1 MLPILRGLAG
11 DPAIRGTVL
20 VDYYDS
26 TVSVPEPQ
34 DDAATYQHN
43 YDERQKR
50 PLSGTLV
57 EDWLTERL
65 RRHLRSYAD
74 GMNPRQSLLRRV
86 FSSNATP
93 QYLVSLPDRS
103 RIADYTRVQMPNF
116 YLARALRNL
125 GDNFEYPFKT
135 SKDNGE
141 RARELESRIAALM
154 PRDNTVFLR
163 VTREMRRM
171 ADAIRSRGGEVILVR
186 FPVSGYIREA
196 DERRYL
202 RAMFW
207 DRFAKD
213 VASPTLNFADVPGL
227 TKRIYVSGWL
237 PSRLPKPQG
246 VYRGLG
252 FSTWPE
258 GASRRQPID
267 CGAVGMPRSLAQC
280 IAGKWAN
287 PRRSVQE
294 ALSLTCSHFPDVYS
308 YTHGIATLSTV
319 SSCST
324 TPWPRGNNRP
334 SSSPWHTAMDHF
346 GGRLFTTRSTS
357 AHKPQA
363 VTTPHEPVATS
374 RRLL

>member
-1 MLPILRGLAG
+1 MPSYISNSSDRLPSLPWARALGCAVILFFAFVGGLELCLAARGFRHTVQDSESLWQQGRERAGKLGENALILIGASRIQLDLDMDVLRRETGLDPVQLAIDGSSMLPILRGLAG

-34 DDAATYQHN
+34 DDAAAYQHN

-50 PLSGTLV
+50 PLNGTLV

-93 QYLVSLPDRS
+93 QYLVTLPDRS

-154 PRDNTVFLR
+154 PKDNTVFLR

-196 DERRYL
+196 DERRYP

-227 TKRIYVSGWL
+227 REFTCPDGSHLDYRSRKAFTEALVSAL
-237 PSRLPKPQG
+237 
-246 VYRGLG
+246 GLKA
-252 FSTWPE
+252 PA
-258 GASRRQPID
+258 GASQ
-267 CGAVGMPRSLAQC
+267 
-280 IAGKWAN
+280 
-287 PRRSVQE
+287 
-294 ALSLTCSHFPDVYS
+294 
-308 YTHGIATLSTV
+308 
-319 SSCST
+319 
-324 TPWPRGNNRP
+324 
-334 SSSPWHTAMDHF
+334 
-346 GGRLFTTRSTS
+346 
-357 AHKPQA
+357 
-363 VTTPHEPVATS
+363 
-374 RRLL
+374 